1 MVVEALLRII
11 VGLDAT
17 AGTVTTVGQVA
28 AIPQSGTGFQ
38 ADSSGCGNIYLG
50 GLSLGLSRRLQWR
63 RIRVWR
69 RHAPDR
75 GSVCRSA
82 GAGVFGLSEA
92 AIGTSYLRALS
103 EQRQWQV

>member
-63 RIRVWR
+63 RIRSGGAMR
-69 RHAPDR
+69 RTEE
-75 GSVCRSA
+75 
-82 GAGVFGLSEA
+82 LYA
-92 AIGTSYLRALS
+92 AVLEPEFL
-103 EQRQWQV
+103 V